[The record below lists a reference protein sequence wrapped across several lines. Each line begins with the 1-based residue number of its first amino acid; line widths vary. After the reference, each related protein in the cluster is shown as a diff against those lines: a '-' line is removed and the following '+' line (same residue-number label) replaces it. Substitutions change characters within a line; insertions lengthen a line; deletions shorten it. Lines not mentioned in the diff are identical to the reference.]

1 MADYVTT
8 EMSWENMFLRM
19 EIKSSVLGARFM
31 FVKFGDRTYY
41 VPESD
46 TIYEDGKYKLKI
58 NISAAAG
65 RGFLPDGTWRLVARV
80 DGSAHEVRA
89 AFDTAYRFQDLSRV
103 FRYADDKAF
112 ILTFEPEGGNGEC
125 VRGFDTL
132 YDRELDGSIG
142 FIFHSS
148 FMKKDENWR
157 DKAAGPRNMVYK
169 SLNDASSR
177 EHAPGKKHVLFM
189 TETKD
194 HIDGNLKA
202 VYDEVMREGLDKD
215 YTISVYARND
225 VKDGL
230 GVGGLIRLRKLIAD
244 QDIIFVDDFVPVFT
258 YLDPP
263 EGARLVQLWHACV
276 GFKSVGYSRFGKEGS
291 PHPVWSCHRK
301 YTDVYV
307 PHEKLRDVYREVF
320 GIEKDAFKVA
330 GSPRLDGFLDED
342 KIADAKARIL
352 GRYPFIEGKRVLLFA
367 PTYRGSGERDAYY
380 DESRLNYKK
389 WAEICRNENSVIL
402 IKMHPFIEKKVDI
415 PEEYRD
421 VISDVSDYPDINELY
436 YLTDILITDYS
447 SDYFEF
453 ALLRKPILFYGY
465 DLDTYQLLRG
475 VHQDIR
481 ENAPGKVC
489 ETFDELCEAIK
500 REDFDLEK
508 TKAFADEYGPVL
520 EQHAS
525 KEIIEQVF
533 TARAEHKE
541 SYPDGPEDW
550 SELPEAE
557 LGPGEWQT
565 EKGQKSE

>member
-1 MADYVTT
+1 MADYVVT

-19 EIKSSVLGARFM
+19 SIKSDVQGARFM
-31 FVKFGDRTYY
+31 FVKFGDRTYF

-46 TIYEDGKYKLKI
+46 TAYKDGAYRLKI

-65 RGFLPDGTWRLVARV
+65 RGFLPDGTWRLVAREDAV
-80 DGSAHEVRA
+80 AHEVRVS
-89 AFDTAYRFQDLSRV
+89 FDTAYHFKDLSRV
-103 FRYADDKAF
+103 FRYADEKAY

-125 VRGFDTL
+125 VRGYDTL

-148 FMKKDENWR
+148 FMKTDPDWK
-157 DKAAGPRNMVYK
+157 DKAAGPKNMIYK
-169 SLNDASSR
+169 QLNEISSR
-177 EHAPGKKHVLFM
+177 EQAPGKKNVLFM
-189 TETKD
+189 TETSD
-194 HIDGNLKA
+194 HIMGNLKA
-202 VYDEVMREGLDKD
+202 VYDEVIREGLDME
-215 YTISVYARND
+215 YNVSVYAKND
-225 VKDGL
+225 VKNGL
-230 GVGGLIRLRKLIAD
+230 GVAGLVRLRKLIAN

-263 EGARLVQLWHACV
+263 EGTRLIQLWHACV

-291 PHPVWSCHRK
+291 PHPAWSCHRK

-307 PHEKLRDVYREVF
+307 PHERLRDVYREVF

-330 GSPRLDGFLDED
+330 GSPRLDGFLDEER
-342 KIADAKARIL
+342 IADAKKRIIEK
-352 GRYPFIEGKRVLLFA
+352 YPFMEGKHVVMFA

-380 DESRLNYKK
+380 DESRLDLKE
-389 WAEICRNENSVIL
+389 WAEYCRESGSIII

-415 PEEYRD
+415 PEEYSD
-421 VISDVSDYPDINELY
+421 VIFDVSDYPDINELY

-489 ETFDELCEAIK
+489 ETFDALCEALK
-500 REDFDLEK
+500 NEDYEIEK

-520 EQHAS
+520 EQKAAAQIVS
-525 KEIIEQVF
+525 DILK
-533 TARAEHKE
+533 
-541 SYPDGPEDW
+541 
-550 SELPEAE
+550 
-557 LGPGEWQT
+557 
-565 EKGQKSE
+565 

>member
-8 EMSWENMFLRM
+8 GMSWENMFLRM
-19 EIKSSVLGARFM
+19 SIRSEVSGARFM
-31 FVKFGDRTYY
+31 FVKFGDRTYF

-46 TIYEDGKYKLKI
+46 TSYEDGVYRLKI
-58 NISAAAG
+58 NVSAAAG
-65 RGFLPDGTWRLVARV
+65 RGFLPDGTWRLVARE
-80 DGSAHEVRA
+80 DGIAHEVRA
-89 AFDTAYRFQDLSRV
+89 SFDTAYKFQDLSRV
-103 FRYADDKAF
+103 FRYGEDKAF
-112 ILTFEPEGGNGEC
+112 VLTFEPEGGNGEC

-132 YDRELDGSIG
+132 HDRELDGSIG
-142 FIFHSS
+142 FIVRSS
-148 FMKKDENWR
+148 FMKKDPDWR
-157 DKAAGPRNMVYK
+157 DKAAGPRNVVYRA
-169 SLNDASSR
+169 LNDASAK
-177 EHAPGKKHVLFM
+177 EQAPRKNHVLFM
-189 TETKD
+189 TETRD

-202 VYDEVMREGLDKD
+202 VYDEVMREGLDKE
-215 YTISVYARND
+215 YKISVYAKND
-225 VKDGL
+225 VKNGL
-230 GVGGLIRLRKLIAD
+230 GVAGLIRLRRLISD

-263 EGARLVQLWHACV
+263 EGARLVQLWHAAV

-342 KIADAKARIL
+342 RIEDAKKRIL
-352 GRYPFIEGKRVLLFA
+352 ERYPFIENKRVIMFA
-367 PTYRGSGERDAYY
+367 PTYRGAGERDAYY
-380 DESRLNYKK
+380 DESRLDLGR
-389 WAEICRNENSVIL
+389 WAELCRNGEKSSVIL

-421 VISDVSDYPDINELY
+421 VIYDVSDYPDINELY
-436 YLTDILITDYS
+436 YLTDVLITDYS

-453 ALLRKPILFYGY
+453 ALMRKPILFYGY

-489 ETFDELCEAIK
+489 ETFSGLCEAIE
-500 REDFDLEK
+500 REDFDIEK
-508 TKAFADEYGPVL
+508 TERFADEYGPVL
-520 EQHAS
+520 EQQAS

-533 TARAEHKE
+533 TARAAKE
-541 SYPDGPEDW
+541 ELLQDEEDVPPEDVTI
-550 SELPEAE
+550 L
-557 LGPGEWQT
+557 T
-565 EKGQKSE
+565 D